1 MKPVLFFII
10 ILPLL
15 NSCNKSDEQFQPTL
29 QRVEKKEN
37 KIDKYFKKEETGH
50 SMKDEFSDLKKADE
64 SCSADNDG
72 KNKFG
77 CSIK

>member
-1 MKPVLFFII
+1 MKPALFFII
-10 ILPLL
+10 ILPIL
-15 NSCNKSDEQFQPTL
+15 NSCNKSDEQFKPTL

-37 KIDKYFKKEETGH
+37 KIDKYFKKEETH
-50 SMKDEFSDLKKADE
+50 NTKDEFSDFKKPDE
-64 SCSADNDG
+64 SCSADQDG